1 MVIDALKRQGVLEDT
16 WIIYTSDHGEMPG
29 DHRCRNKGV
38 FYEGALNIPLC
49 IRPPGGSAGWQ
60 SRALTD
66 QLDVV
71 ETMLDVAGARTL
83 DGAEYRSSLSD
94 KILNGEDASGAQEG
108 KEVVYSEVRLCSMV
122 RNDRFKMSVDSLTRE
137 PLDLYDMEEDPTEI
151 RNLVQEPA
159 YRAIR
164 AELSENHLDRLL
176 DKLDQTKVKKYQDT
190 IVADPRRGGWQAL
203 EKPPSHNT

>member
-1 MVIDALKRQGVLEDT
+1 MQPAVNIERSFIAHITLRFSLVTLLKKLCKACFLSESLSAMAKAPGGYRLLNGHRYPRPDKPRLKRLR
-16 WIIYTSDHGEMPG
+16 I
-29 DHRCRNKGV
+29 
-38 FYEGALNIPLC
+38 
-49 IRPPGGSAGWQ
+49 
-60 SRALTD
+60 
-66 QLDVV
+66 
-71 ETMLDVAGARTL
+71 
-83 DGAEYRSSLSD
+83 
-94 KILNGEDASGAQEG
+94 
-108 KEVVYSEVRLCSMV
+108 SELCSMV

-190 IVADPRRGGWQAL
+190 IVADPRRRGWQAL